1 MTSVATGKVVDMTA
15 PSLSANGEELGQEL
29 GVWAELIGQTAAVG
43 TLRRAVAG
51 EPHAMSHAWLLTGP
65 PGSGRSNAA
74 RAFAAALQCSS
85 GGCGQCTECRTSLSG
100 AHPDVTL
107 VRTELL
113 SIGVDEVRE
122 LVRRSAMSP
131 TLGRW
136 QVIVI
141 EDADRITE
149 RGADALLKSIEEP
162 ARRTVWILCAPTTDD
177 VVATIRSRCRLLTL
191 QTPTIPAVT
200 RLLETRDGI
209 EPELAAYAARVS
221 QGHIGRA
228 RVLAR
233 DEDVRKRR
241 QEVLQI
247 PFQLHG
253 LGACLAAAAQLVE
266 MSTVAAAE
274 ATAELDASER
284 VALEEALGFGTKG
297 AKPRQAQAAIKE
309 LEEQQRARTKRFQR
323 DAIDRTLTELTGF
336 YRDVLSIQTASGGP
350 LINEDLKAQ
359 IVVLA
364 RKSTAESTLHRIDAL
379 LGCRAALE
387 GNVAPLLAV
396 EAALIGLVE
405 G

>member
-1 MTSVATGKVVDMTA
+1 MTSVVTGKVVDMTA
-15 PSLSANGEELGQEL
+15 PFLDASGEELGHEL
-29 GVWAELIGQTAAVG
+29 GVWAELIGQTAAVA

-85 GGCGQCTECRTSLSG
+85 GGCGQCIECRTSLSG

-162 ARRTVWILCAPTTDD
+162 APRTVWILCAPTTDD

-233 DEDVRKRR
+233 DEDARKRR

-247 PFQLHG
+247 AFQLHG

-266 MSTVAAAE
+266 TSTVEAAE

-284 VALEEALGFGTKG
+284 AALEEALGFGTKG

-336 YRDVLSIQTASGGP
+336 YRDVLSIQTGSGAP
-350 LINEDLKAQ
+350 LINEDLKSQ

>member
-1 MTSVATGKVVDMTA
+1 MTSVANGRVVHMTA
-15 PSLSANGEELGQEL
+15 PLLEASGPGSGRDL
-29 GVWAELIGQTAAVG
+29 GVWAELIGQTAAVAA
-43 TLRRAVAG
+43 LQRAVAG
-51 EPHAMSHAWLLTGP
+51 DPHAMSHAWLLTRP

-74 RAFAAALQCSS
+74 RAFAAALQCSA
-85 GGCGQCTECRTSLSG
+85 GGCGQCSACRTSLSG

-162 ARRTVWILCAPTTDD
+162 AFRTVWILCAPTTDD

-209 EPELAAYAARVS
+209 GPELAAYAARVS

-233 DEDVRKRR
+233 DEGSRRRR

-266 MSTVAAAE
+266 ASTVEAAE

-284 VALEEALGFGTKG
+284 AALEEALGFGTKG

-323 DAIDRTLTELTGF
+323 DGIDRALTELTGF
-336 YRDVLSIQTASGGP
+336 YRDVLRVERAAGAL
-350 LINEDLKAQ
+350 LINEDMKPQTVA
-359 IVVLA
+359 LA

-379 LGCRAALE
+379 LGCRTALE

-396 EAALIGLVE
+396 EPALIGLVC

>member
-1 MTSVATGKVVDMTA
+1 MTSVASGKVVGMTA
-15 PSLSANGEELGQEL
+15 SVEATVADRDL
-29 GVWAELIGQTAAVG
+29 GVWAELVGQAAAVA
-43 TLRRAVAG
+43 TLQRAVAG
-51 EPHAMSHAWLLTGP
+51 EPHAMSHAWLFTGP

-74 RAFAAALQCSS
+74 RAFAAALECDA
-85 GGCGQCTECRTSLSG
+85 GGCGKCSACRTSRSG

-136 QVIVI
+136 QVIAI

-162 ARRTVWILCAPTTDD
+162 APRTVWILCAPTVDD
-177 VVATIRSRCRLLTL
+177 VVATVRSRCRLLTL
-191 QTPTIPAVT
+191 QTPSIPAVA

-209 EPELAAYAARVS
+209 PPELAAYAARVS

-233 DEDVRKRR
+233 DEGARQRR
-241 QEVLQI
+241 QQVLQI
-247 PFQLHG
+247 PLQLHG
-253 LGACLAAAAQLVE
+253 LGPCLAAAAQVIE
-266 MSTVAAAE
+266 SSTVEAAE
-274 ATAELDASER
+274 ATSEMDVR
-284 VALEEALGFGTKG
+284 ERAALEEALGFGTKG

-309 LEEQQRARTKRFQR
+309 LEEQHRARTKRFQR

-336 YRDVLSIQTASGGP
+336 YRDVLSIQTRSGAP
-350 LINEDLKAQ
+350 LINEDLKPQ
-359 IVVLA
+359 IIALA
-364 RKSTAESTLHRIDAL
+364 RKSTSESTLHRIDAL
-379 LGCRAALE
+379 LSCRTALE

-396 EAALIGLVE
+396 EAAFIGLVE

>member
-1 MTSVATGKVVDMTA
+1 VVNGKVVGMTA
-15 PSLSANGEELGQEL
+15 SSVGAVTARAAPDG
-29 GVWAELIGQTAAVG
+29 GVWAELIGQAAVVAI
-43 TLRRAVAG
+43 LQRAVAG
-51 EPHAMSHAWLLTGP
+51 DPHAMSHAWLFTGP

-74 RAFAAALQCSS
+74 RAFAAALQCGS
-85 GGCGQCTECRTSLSG
+85 GGCGRCTECRTSLSG

-131 TLGRW
+131 TLRRW

-141 EDADRITE
+141 EDADRVTE

-162 ARRTVWILCAPTTDD
+162 APRTVWILCAPTADD

-191 QTPTIPAVT
+191 QTPTISAVAQ
-200 RLLETRDGI
+200 LLETRDGI
-209 EPELAAYAARVS
+209 EPELAAYAARSS

-233 DEDVRKRR
+233 DESARTRR

-253 LGACLAAAAQLVE
+253 LGACLAAAAQIIE
-266 MSTVAAAE
+266 TSTVEAAE
-274 ATAELDASER
+274 ATSDLDAKER
-284 VALEEALGFGTKG
+284 AALEEALGFGTKG

-336 YRDVLSIQTASGGP
+336 YRDVLSIQTRSGAP
-350 LINEDLKAQ
+350 LINEDMKPQ
-359 IVVLA
+359 IAALA

-379 LGCRAALE
+379 LECRTALE

-396 EAALIGLVE
+396 EAALIALVE